1 MHSISLTAA
10 WSSFPVTEESR
21 GWARWFGEPTNVA
34 SPEQVWLVAE
44 GVEQR
49 RLWLNGDRLTEEA
62 TTRSPVLVTGRL
74 QRRNLLL
81 LLPAEVDAGAARNWT
96 SALMEGRCEVT
107 RQSLPRELT
116 RVALLIGKELVDFPT
131 SPDR

>member
-1 MHSISLTAA
+1 MHSINLTAA
-10 WSSFPVTEESR
+10 WSSFPVTEGSS

-49 RLWLNGDRLTEEA
+49 RLWLNGDRLTEEV